1 MGEKVREILNCI
13 LVFVA
18 LTEFGCFDQE
28 KLGISV

>member
-28 KLGISV
+28 KL